1 MRLGWKE
8 SKWMGQLRVGARDY
22 VHLFIP
28 SLRVP
33 DIKWMGQLRVGAR
46 DYVHLFI
53 PSLPVP
59 DYLQLAFYWVIRQ

>member
-8 SKWMGQLRVGARDY
+8 S
-22 VHLFIP
+22 
-28 SLRVP
+28 
-33 DIKWMGQLRVGAR
+33 KWMGQLRVGAR

-59 DYLQLAFYWVIRQ
+59 DYLQLAF